1 MPAEVKIL
9 IEGWT
14 NADSLEKGVDEE
26 NDACTTSLVR
36 DGTIIA
42 VVDPGIM
49 DDKNTLID
57 ALKKEKLKLEDIT
70 HVFLTHSHIDHYRNV
85 GMFPAK
91 TPVVEYWGVW
101 SGNRVDDW
109 DDNFSQNFK
118 IIKTPGHSYD
128 GLTFL
133 ITTNSGKVAI
143 CGDVLWKE
151 KIDQVDEYAVD
162 QDELVVS
169 RQKVLEVADFVIPG
183 HGKMFKVKK

>member
-1 MPAEVKIL
+1 MAEVKIL

-14 NADSLEKGVDEE
+14 NADSLAKGMDEE
-26 NDACTTSLVR
+26 NDACTTSLIR
-36 DGTIIA
+36 DDKNII

-57 ALKKEKLKLEDIT
+57 ALKRENLKLEDIT
-70 HVFLTHSHIDHYRNV
+70 HIFITHSHIDHYRNV
-85 GMFPAK
+85 GIFPAQ
-91 TPVVEYWGVW
+91 TPVVEYWGIW

-109 DDNFSQNFK
+109 NADFSKNIK
-118 IIKTPGHSYD
+118 IVKTPGHSYD

-133 ITTNSGKVAI
+133 VTTKRGKVAI

-151 KIDQVDEYAVD
+151 KIDQADEYAVD
-162 QDELVVS
+162 QNKLIES
-169 RQKVLEVADFVIPG
+169 RQRVLEMADYIVPG